1 MLEVVKM
8 VCNSSSTL
16 QLGVRPGPRDIYH
29 VPPSRSIS
37 LFLFNLVDQGPD
49 TMRDKDPKF
58 VALLERPSRIGFPS
72 NTWWCT
78 TRQRDRYP

>member
-16 QLGVRPGPRDIYH
+16 QLGVRPGPQDIYY

-37 LFLFNLVDQGPD
+37 LFLFNLVDQGPN
-49 TMRDKDPKF
+49 TMRDKDPKL
-58 VALLERPSRIGFPS
+58 VVLLEHPSRIRFPS
-72 NTWWCT
+72 NTRWCT
-78 TRQRDRYP
+78 SRQHNQDP